1 VDVIEVTLNVVTVF
15 LSNLLVW
22 CPSSILAPRLF
33 IMHTTPDSTL
43 ISSLSLNHQLH
54 ADDTQ
59 IFFYQHDLDLS
70 ITRQTDARHNAV
82 SETLR
87 YQKSMCVKTTTQG
100 HQRSLMI
107 LPIFYYLENIKHR
120 IRKSKHTGSLLWSLR
135 HIITISFCRNLHS
148 TSTYGT

>member
-1 VDVIEVTLNVVTVF
+1 MDVIEVTLNVVTVF

-59 IFFYQHDLDLS
+59 TFFSYLNDLDLS
-70 ITRQTDARHNAV
+70 ITRQTDAR
-82 SETLR
+82 ETMQFPRHYAMKNQYVLR
-87 YQKSMCVKTTTQG
+87 QPLKVIKG
-100 HQRSLMI
+100 H
-107 LPIFYYLENIKHR
+107 
-120 IRKSKHTGSLLWSLR
+120 
-135 HIITISFCRNLHS
+135 
-148 TSTYGT
+148 